1 VNDKNLT
8 EILPLFPENAIYYF
22 CKPDIS
28 RGLDQLILKEKAAE
42 FNLVGQTYISVSNAY
57 QAAKENAGNND
68 FIYIGGST
76 FVVAEIL

>member
-1 VNDKNLT
+1 M
-8 EILPLFPENAIYYF
+8 FPENAIYYF

-57 QAAKENAGNND
+57 QAAKENAKEND
-68 FIYIGGST
+68 FIYVGGST